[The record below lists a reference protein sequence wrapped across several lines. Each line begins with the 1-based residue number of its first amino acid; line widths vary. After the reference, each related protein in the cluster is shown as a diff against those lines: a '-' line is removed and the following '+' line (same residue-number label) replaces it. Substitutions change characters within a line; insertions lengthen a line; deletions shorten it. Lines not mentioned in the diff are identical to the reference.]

1 MTLHKEAEFSRLS
14 GGESS
19 DGFMIGLSR
28 ENGHSD
34 RIRRAISVVVRHV
47 VGAEDV
53 PGQRQP
59 DVRTMTC
66 ETEDGLAGD
75 AGRELGLLIPRRR
88 RGGARSHGCQ
98 ILRGLWASNAPWW
111 RTGIRLASPAPPHR
125 VPGGHG
131 PLPPRL
137 VKSCSPVK
145 GLCAACTVKGVRSP
159 NAGWVI

>member
-88 RGGARSHGCQ
+88 RGGGGGGGARMPDSAWSLGPQCSLVADGHKV
-98 ILRGLWASNAPWW
+98 GLPRAASPGARRPWASTA
-111 RTGIRLASPAPPHR
+111 T
-125 VPGGHG
+125 PGKE
-131 PLPPRL
+131 LFT
-137 VKSCSPVK
+137 S
-145 GLCAACTVKGVRSP
+145 
-159 NAGWVI
+159 